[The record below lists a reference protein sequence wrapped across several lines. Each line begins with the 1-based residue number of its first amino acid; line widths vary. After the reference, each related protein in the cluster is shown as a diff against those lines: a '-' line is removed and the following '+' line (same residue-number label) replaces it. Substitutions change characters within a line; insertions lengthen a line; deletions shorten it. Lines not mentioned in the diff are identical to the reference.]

1 MDDKVKLL
9 ELYEKMNRISINL
22 SSLNEKISVFKD
34 EFTKSLLVDN
44 KIPYNDEI
52 NSSINNVNNL
62 TDSVKYDIMNHI
74 KDYI

>member
-34 EFTKSLLVDN
+34 EFTKSLLVNN
-44 KIPYNDEI
+44 KTPYNDEI
-52 NSSINNVNNL
+52 NGFINKCNDVNN
-62 TDSVKYDIMNHI
+62 SVKYDVMNHI